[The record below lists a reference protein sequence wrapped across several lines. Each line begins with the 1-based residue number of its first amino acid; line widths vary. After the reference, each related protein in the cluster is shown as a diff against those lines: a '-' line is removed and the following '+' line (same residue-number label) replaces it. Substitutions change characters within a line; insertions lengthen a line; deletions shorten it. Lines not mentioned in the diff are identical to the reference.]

1 MSLQQ
6 CLNTILEYS
15 LGNIGRPIK
24 QSYCMVDFSYWTAYS
39 LVTTLVRVN
48 GHAIYCHKGEKLKT
62 MFRQNFG
69 RRAKSIMVFLKKK
82 GPIAIEHKTYTAL
95 HATSLANHTAG
106 FPDERRRIL
115 CRADKA
121 ANRKFDWCN
130 PTRLAIRRCN
140 GGFLLLLLS

>member
-1 MSLQQ
+1 MAMPF
-6 CLNTILEYS
+6 T
-15 LGNIGRPIK
+15 
-24 QSYCMVDFSYWTAYS
+24 
-39 LVTTLVRVN
+39 VTR
-48 GHAIYCHKGEKLKT
+48 GEKLKT

-69 RRAKSIMVFLKKK
+69 GTAKSIMVFLKKK

-121 ANRKFDWCN
+121 ENRKFD
-130 PTRLAIRRCN
+130 
-140 GGFLLLLLS
+140 